1 MDLSAS
7 GGPSRARPE
16 PENSPA
22 GEMRERIEILPVE
35 LLDQNRR
42 IVEELKRLAR
52 SLHLE
57 FGWHSL
63 LDLSWTIQHL
73 KPLPGM
79 IVLDAGAGTGI
90 LQWYLAQAG
99 VQVTSVDRMERAPL
113 PLRFRNRFNV
123 RGLQA
128 GDLLPAW
135 RTLLDPARRPASG
148 SFLRRW
154 GGQAVAIWRDLR
166 SCISPSKAAG
176 SVVIYNQDLGR
187 LVDIP
192 DNAFNA
198 IVSISAL
205 EHNTPD
211 GLVKVVAELMR
222 VLKPGG
228 LLLATMVAARD
239 EDWWHPA
246 SSGWCYTDASLR
258 RRFDLPAQAPS
269 NSARYDELLAAL
281 VDCRELRDNLAE
293 FYSKSDEKG
302 MPRGV
307 WKPEYQ
313 PVGILKIK

>member
-1 MDLSAS
+1 MDYSAS
-7 GGPSRARPE
+7 GKLAHARPE
-16 PENSPA
+16 MENSLA
-22 GEMRERIEILPVE
+22 REMPERIEILSVE
-35 LLDQNRR
+35 LLDHNRP
-42 IVEELKRLAR
+42 IVEELKRLAS

-57 FGWHSL
+57 FGWHYL
-63 LDLSWTIQHL
+63 LDLSWTIQNL

-79 IVLDAGAGTGI
+79 KVLDAGAGTGI
-90 LQWYLAQAG
+90 MQWYLAQAG
-99 VQVTSVDRMERAPL
+99 VQVTSVDRMERAAL

-123 RGLQA
+123 QGLQA
-128 GDLLPAW
+128 GDLLPTW
-135 RTLLDPARRPASG
+135 RTLLDPARRPERG
-148 SFLRRW
+148 SLLRRW

-166 SCISPSKAAG
+166 SYISPSKAAG
-176 SVVIYNQDLGR
+176 SVVIYNQDLSQ

-192 DNAFNA
+192 DNTFDA

-246 SSGWCYTDASLR
+246 SSGWCFSDTTLR
-258 RRFDLPAQAPS
+258 RMFDLPSEAPS
-269 NSARYDELLAAL
+269 NYAWYDELFTAL
-281 VDCRELRDNLAE
+281 VVCCELSDNLAD
-293 FYSKSDEKG
+293 FYSQSDDNG

-313 PVGILKIK
+313 PVGILKVK